1 MVWRQLPG
9 LWQLWPHV
17 GPRRLPA
24 AAADNRPGLGS
35 ETAAALE
42 EEEEEEEG
50 QDVKKK
56 KEVKAGSCESQ
67 KTMLDEVKRGA

>member
-1 MVWRQLPG
+1 MSLGKLSGDSFQQG
-9 LWQLWPHV
+9 FWQLWPHV

-42 EEEEEEEG
+42 EEEEEG
-50 QDVKKK
+50 QDVKK
-56 KEVKAGSCESQ
+56 
-67 KTMLDEVKRGA
+67 R

>member
-1 MVWRQLPG
+1 MSLGKLSGDSFQQG
-9 LWQLWPHV
+9 FWQLWPHV

-42 EEEEEEEG
+42 EEEEEEGEEEG
-50 QDVKKK
+50 QAVKK
-56 KEVKAGSCESQ
+56 GESRS
-67 KTMLDEVKRGA
+67 L